1 VASRFGGRV
10 VGAHWMPSWSA
21 SWLLSERF
29 SAVNGHQENGSGALS
44 VTQVAGV
51 ACGVRIAAFVIMTGV
66 RS

>member
-1 VASRFGGRV
+1 
-10 VGAHWMPSWSA
+10 MPSWSA